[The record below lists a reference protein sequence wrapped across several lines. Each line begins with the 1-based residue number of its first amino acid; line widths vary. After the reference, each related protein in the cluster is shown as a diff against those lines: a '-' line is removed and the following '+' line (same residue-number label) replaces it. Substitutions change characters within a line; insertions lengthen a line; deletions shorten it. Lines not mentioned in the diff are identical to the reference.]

1 MTNYTQN
8 IDNIEAFAGISSDK
22 LIQCHGSWAT
32 ATCRKCK
39 TKKPGDEIFD
49 HIKSQTV
56 ARCEDCLI
64 RMDIEKS
71 RKRKRSRT
79 DDHHK
84 GKKRGNPSEDEDDS
98 EGRYDVPEAG
108 VMKVQCSIDNQ
119 SSRITR

>member
-1 MTNYTQN
+1 M
-8 IDNIEAFAGISSDK
+8 
-22 LIQCHGSWAT
+22 
-32 ATCRKCK
+32 
-39 TKKPGDEIFD
+39 KPGDEIFD

-108 VMKVQCSIDNQ
+108 VMKVQCNIDNA